1 MKKFEF
7 RKIKVITTT
16 LAIVAASFA
25 GYSYFSQTVTRPPAE
40 NIDPDYNRDQLT
52 FSPGAPQLAYVKT
65 SAAIS
70 AMLPASEPLAA
81 RLALAENLT
90 ARIIPAVAGRV
101 QQLHAEIG
109 DAVNTGDPLAT
120 IDSPDFGA
128 AIADLHKAEADA
140 VQKQLAYKRAQ
151 ELLAGEAIARRDV
164 ESTRAEWQ
172 IAAAETERARLRV
185 RNLSPSNKIQNELLV
200 LRAPVAGVVAERQAN
215 PGTEVRP
222 DQPAPLFVISNLS
235 HLWVLVDIPE
245 YLIGRVHAGNPLLL
259 SFDAF
264 PGESFIATITRIA
277 PQLDPNV
284 RRVQVRAE
292 IDNPDGRLRPAMFAR
307 ARLVDPKAISVT
319 RLPAVSV
326 ITNGVYPTVF
336 VETSLGQFTRRQIR
350 IAFQDAESIWLE
362 PENGGITA
370 GEKVVTDGAMLLAS
384 ELAAGS

>member
-101 QQLHAEIG
+101 LQLHAEIG

>member
-1 MKKFEF
+1 MKKFKF

-25 GYSYFSQTVTRPPAE
+25 GYSYFSQTVTRLPAE

>member
-81 RLALAENLT
+81 SLALAENLT

-101 QQLHAEIG
+101 LQLHAEIG
-109 DAVNTGDPLAT
+109 DAVNTGAPLAT

-336 VETSLGQFTRRQIR
+336 VETSPGQFTRRQIR

-362 PENGGITA
+362 PENDGITA

>member
-1 MKKFEF
+1 MRKPEF
-7 RKIKVITTT
+7 SKIKAITTT
-16 LAIVAASFA
+16 LAIVVASFA
-25 GYSYFSQTVTRPPAE
+25 GYSYFSQTATRPPAE
-40 NIDPDYNRDQLT
+40 NIDPDYNQDQLT

-65 SAAIS
+65 STAIS

-90 ARIIPAVAGRV
+90 ARIIPAVAGRIL
-101 QQLHAEIG
+101 QLHAEIG

-164 ESTRAEWQ
+164 ESARAEWQ
-172 IAAAETERARLRV
+172 IATAEAERARLRV
-185 RNLSPSNKIQNELLV
+185 RNLSPSNKIQNEQLV
-200 LRAPVAGVVAERQAN
+200 LRAPVAGIVAERQAN

-222 DQPAPLFVISNLS
+222 DQSAPLFVISNLS

-245 YLIGRVHAGNPLLL
+245 YLVGQVRAGNPLLL
-259 SFDAF
+259 AFDAF
-264 PGESFIATITRIA
+264 PGESFLATITRIA

-292 IDNPDGRLRPAMFAR
+292 IDNPDSRLRPAMFAR
-307 ARLVDPKAISVT
+307 ARLVDPRAISVT

-326 ITNGVYPTVF
+326 ITNGIYPTVF
-336 VETSLGQFTRRQIR
+336 VETGLGQFTRRQIR

-362 PENGGITA
+362 PENGGIAA
-370 GEKVVTDGAMLLAS
+370 GEKVVIDGAMLLAS
-384 ELAAGS
+384 ELAAGN

>member
-7 RKIKVITTT
+7 SKIKVITTT

-101 QQLHAEIG
+101 LQLHAEIG

-172 IAAAETERARLRV
+172 IAAAEAERARLRV
-185 RNLSPSNKIQNELLV
+185 RNLSPSNKIQNEQLV
-200 LRAPVAGVVAERQAN
+200 LRAPVAGIVAERQAN

-259 SFDAF
+259 AFDAF

-336 VETSLGQFTRRQIR
+336 VETSPGQFTRRQIR

-362 PENGGITA
+362 PKNGGIAA

>member
-7 RKIKVITTT
+7 SRIKAITTT

-101 QQLHAEIG
+101 LQLHAEIG

-172 IAAAETERARLRV
+172 IAAAEAERARLRV
-185 RNLSPSNKIQNELLV
+185 RNLSPSNKIQNEQLV
-200 LRAPVAGVVAERQAN
+200 LRAPVAGIVAERQAN

-259 SFDAF
+259 AFDAF

-336 VETSLGQFTRRQIR
+336 VETSPGQFTRRQIR

-362 PENGGITA
+362 PKNGGIAA

>member
-1 MKKFEF
+1 MKKFKF

-25 GYSYFSQTVTRPPAE
+25 GYSYFSQTVTRLPAE

-101 QQLHAEIG
+101 LQLHAEIG

>member
-7 RKIKVITTT
+7 GKIKAITTT

-25 GYSYFSQTVTRPPAE
+25 GYSYFGQIAIRPPAE

-101 QQLHAEIG
+101 LQLHAEIG
-109 DAVNTGDPLAT
+109 DAVNTGDSLAT

-128 AIADLHKAEADA
+128 AIADLHKAKADA

-172 IAAAETERARLRV
+172 IAAAEAERARLHV
-185 RNLSPSNKIQNELLV
+185 RNLSPSNKIQNEQLV
-200 LRAPVAGVVAERQAN
+200 LRAPVAGIVAERQAN

-259 SFDAF
+259 AFDAF

-336 VETSLGQFTRRQIR
+336 VETSPGQFTRRQIR

-362 PENGGITA
+362 PKNGGIAA